1 MTSDAGPYP
10 TRRSVIVPA
19 AEVDLEGDLT
29 IPRGA
34 QALVMFVHGSGS
46 SRSSP
51 RNRSVAEGLHAAG
64 LATLLFDL
72 LTAEEEQIDLRTR
85 HLRFDI
91 ELLGART
98 VAATDW
104 LLTQAF
110 VSHERVGYFGASTGA
125 AAALIAAAE
134 RPASAGAVVSR
145 GGRPDL
151 AAGVLPQVQTPTLF
165 IVGGDDRSVI
175 TMNESALAQMRPEL
189 EKKLII
195 VPGATHL
202 FPEPGALEHVTRLA
216 RDWFA
221 THLLG

>member
-1 MTSDAGPYP
+1 MTSEARPEM
-10 TRRSVIVPA
+10 TRRSVIVHA
-19 AEVDLEGDLT
+19 DGVDLEGDLT
-29 IPRGA
+29 LPCGA
-34 QALVMFVHGSGS
+34 RALVMFVHGSGS
-46 SRSSP
+46 SRTSP
-51 RNRSVAEGLHAAG
+51 RNRSVADGLHEAG

-104 LLTQAF
+104 LLAQAF
-110 VSHERVGYFGASTGA
+110 AGHLRIGYFGASTGA

-134 RPASAGAVVSR
+134 RPASTGAVVAR

-151 AAGVLPQVQTPTLF
+151 AARILPLVQAPTLF
-165 IVGGDDRSVI
+165 IVGGRDDTVI
-175 TMNESALAQMRPEL
+175 TMNGAALAQMRPDV
-189 EKKLII
+189 EKRLII

-221 THLLG
+221 THLSG